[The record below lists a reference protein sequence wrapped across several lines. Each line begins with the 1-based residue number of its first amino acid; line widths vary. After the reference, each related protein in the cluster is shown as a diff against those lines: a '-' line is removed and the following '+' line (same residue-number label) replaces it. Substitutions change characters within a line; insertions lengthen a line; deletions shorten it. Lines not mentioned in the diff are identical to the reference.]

1 MRSRAREAATLKVL
15 GASRAQVLTA
25 YVIEYGLVGLI
36 AGAAGVGLGY
46 AAAWPVV
53 TQVFEAKWSVDW
65 AGVAVLLAGASA
77 AAGINSVAAA
87 DRSSSTAR

>member
-1 MRSRAREAATLKVL
+1 ML
-15 GASRAQVLTA
+15 GASRAQVLAA

-53 TQVFEAKWSVDW
+53 VLVFEAKWSVDW
-65 AGVAVLLAGASA
+65 A
-77 AAGINSVAAA
+77 SVAALLGSA
-87 DRSSSTAR
+87 SAIAAVGGLLASFQALSKRPAPALRSE